1 MNNLE
6 EHEDVETVS
15 IPFNE
20 NNILIKNED
29 VERLFKKFDINF
41 KVNNIELYRK
51 ALTHKSYITQ
61 VMNVLNF

>member
-6 EHEDVETVS
+6 EHEDVENVS

-20 NNILIKNED
+20 NNILIKEED
-29 VERLFKKFDINF
+29 VEKLFKKFNIIL

-51 ALTHKSYITQ
+51 SLTHKY
-61 VMNVLNF
+61 